1 MVVGELDIGPR
12 PASFYPEEEK
22 VGVTVKYKRV
32 VLKIPTTLLCSMLEK
47 QLMDLGEV
55 DLGLGPALLP
65 TTIQGIMVYH
75 LIFIVMVIT

>member
-47 QLMDLGEV
+47 QLMEFVVV
-55 DLGLGPALLP
+55 DLGLRPALLP
-65 TTIQGIMVYH
+65 P
-75 LIFIVMVIT
+75 LI